1 MLNRHRSL
9 VKMLK
14 KWGRILVPRCWS
26 RDDLSVAKGVY
37 EETPAQLTAC
47 RIVEKP
53 PNDMRPLT
61 DAGLKPNWM
70 KLYAIGAVVVGKD
83 LADLG

>member
-1 MLNRHRSL
+1 MNEEGDSALNEAIN
-9 VKMLK
+9 
-14 KWGRILVPRCWS
+14 G
-26 RDDLSVAKGVY
+26 DLSVDRVDKYAGGNDDNI
-37 EETPAQLTAC
+37 

-83 LADLG
+83 LANLG